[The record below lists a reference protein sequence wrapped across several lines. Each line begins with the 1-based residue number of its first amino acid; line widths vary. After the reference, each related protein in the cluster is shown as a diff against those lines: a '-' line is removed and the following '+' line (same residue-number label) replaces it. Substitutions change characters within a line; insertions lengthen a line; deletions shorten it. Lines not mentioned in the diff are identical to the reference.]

1 MANFSRFQAK
11 IPTSMP
17 GGAGPSGKVI
27 VGLGVLALGAL
38 GIGKSMYHV
47 EAGQRAVKYKR
58 FGGGIQ
64 RDVYPEGTHF
74 VVPWFERMV
83 LFDVRSR
90 PTKFSSSTG
99 SNDLQVVNVS
109 LRVIY
114 SPDSRHLP
122 DIYKNFGRDYDE
134 RVLPS
139 IVNEVLKSV
148 VAQFNASQLITQREQ
163 VSALIKSRLSERAR
177 NFYINVEDS
186 AITHLAFGAEYTKAV
201 EAKQVAQQEAER
213 AKYVVDRATQ
223 EKKSVVIKA
232 EGEAQSA
239 MLLSHLKDNPM
250 YLKLRE
256 IEAATHIAHTISAAK
271 NTVYVNSDMLLLNT
285 IGEKPS
291 VKTK

>member
-11 IPTSMP
+11 IPTQMP
-17 GGAGPSGKVI
+17 GGAAPSGKLI
-27 VGLGVLALGAL
+27 GLGVLAVLGAVGL
-38 GIGKSMYHV
+38 GKSMYHV

-58 FGGGIQ
+58 FGGVQ
-64 RDVYPEGTHF
+64 KDVYPEGTHF
-74 VVPWFERMV
+74 VLPWFERMV

-90 PTKFSSSTG
+90 PTKFSSTTG

-114 SPDSRHLP
+114 SPDSIHLP
-122 DIYKNFGRDYDE
+122 EIYTNLGRDYDE

-163 VSALIKSRLSERAR
+163 VSALIKSRLSERAK
-177 NFYINVEDS
+177 NFFINVEDS
-186 AITHLAFGAEYTKAV
+186 AITHLAFGTEYTKAV

-223 EKKSVVIKA
+223 EKKSVIIKA

-291 VKTK
+291 VKSK

>member
-11 IPTSMP
+11 IPTQMP
-17 GGAGPSGKVI
+17 GGGAAPSAKVL
-27 VGLGVLALGAL
+27 GLGVLAILGAV

-58 FGGGIQ
+58 FGGVQ
-64 RDVYPEGTHF
+64 REVYPEGTHF
-74 VVPWFERMV
+74 VIPWFERMV

-90 PTKFSSSTG
+90 PTKFSSTTG

-114 SPDSRHLP
+114 SPDSIRLP
-122 DIYKNFGRDYDE
+122 EIYKNLGRDYDE

-163 VSALIKSRLSERAR
+163 VSALIKSRLSERAK

-186 AITHLAFGAEYTKAV
+186 AITHLAFGSEYTKAV

-223 EKKSVVIKA
+223 EKKSVIIKA

-239 MLLSHLKDNPM
+239 VLLSHLKDNPM

-256 IEAATHIAHTISAAK
+256 IEAATHIAHTISASK
-271 NTVYVNSDMLLLNT
+271 NTVYVNADALLLNT
-285 IGEKPS
+285 IGEKPLAKS
-291 VKTK
+291 K

>member
-11 IPTSMP
+11 IPTQMP
-17 GGAGPSGKVI
+17 SGGAGAGKALGLGI
-27 VGLGVLALGAL
+27 LGVLGLVGL
-38 GIGKSMYHV
+38 SKSMYHV

-58 FGGGIQ
+58 FGGVQ
-64 RDVYPEGTHF
+64 KDVYPEGTHF
-74 VVPWFERMV
+74 VLPWFERMV
-83 LFDVRSR
+83 VFDVRSR
-90 PTKFSSSTG
+90 PTKFSSTTG

-114 SPDSRHLP
+114 SPDVRYLP
-122 DIYKNFGRDYDE
+122 EIYTTLGRDYDE

-163 VSALIKSRLSERAR
+163 VSTLIKRRLSERAR
-177 NFYINVEDS
+177 HFHMNVEDS
-186 AITHLAFGAEYTKAV
+186 AITHLAFGSEYTKAV

-223 EKKSVVIKA
+223 EKKSVIIRA

-239 MLLSHLKDNPM
+239 VLLAHLKDNPM

-271 NTVYVNSDMLLLNT
+271 NTVYVNADMLLLNT
-285 IGEKPS
+285 IGEKP
-291 VKTK
+291 VIKTK

>member
-11 IPTSMP
+11 IPTQMP
-17 GGAGPSGKVI
+17 GGGAAPSAKVL
-27 VGLGVLALGAL
+27 GLGVLAILGAV

-58 FGGGIQ
+58 FGGVQ
-64 RDVYPEGTHF
+64 REVYPEGTHF
-74 VVPWFERMV
+74 VIPWFERMV

-90 PTKFSSSTG
+90 PTKFSSTTG

-114 SPDSRHLP
+114 SPDSIRLP
-122 DIYKNFGRDYDE
+122 EIYKNLGRDYDE

-163 VSALIKSRLSERAR
+163 VSALIKSRLSERAK

-186 AITHLAFGAEYTKAV
+186 AITHLAFGSEYTKAV
-201 EAKQVAQQEAER
+201 EAKQSTQRLAPRASVFVSGRHVIPHRPEQRSAQEVAAR
-213 AKYVVDRATQ
+213 NVVNAPCVAWPCGKNR
-223 EKKSVVIKA
+223 
-232 EGEAQSA
+232 QSA
-239 MLLSHLKDNPM
+239 GLDLWVESNNQHNN
-250 YLKLRE
+250 
-256 IEAATHIAHTISAAK
+256 A
-271 NTVYVNSDMLLLNT
+271 
-285 IGEKPS
+285 
-291 VKTK
+291 

>member
-1 MANFSRFQAK
+1 MRNVINVMNNPNGPVQSMGKMAAVL
-11 IPTSMP
+11 
-17 GGAGPSGKVI
+17 AG
-27 VGLGVLALGAL
+27 VGLTGYSIYSSLFSVDG
-38 GIGKSMYHV
+38 GH
-47 EAGQRAVKYKR
+47 RAVMFNRILGVKDTVYR
-58 FGGGIQ
+58 EGIHV
-64 RDVYPEGTHF
+64 R
-74 VVPWFERMV
+74 VPWFDHPTI
-83 LFDVRSR
+83 FDIRTRPKVIRS
-90 PTKFSSSTG
+90 PTGTK
-99 SNDLQVVNVS
+99 DLQMVDIT
-109 LRVIY
+109 LRVLY
-114 SPDSRHLP
+114 RPNEVALP
-122 DIYKNFGRDYDE
+122 KIFSQLGTNYDE

-148 VAQFNASQLITQREQ
+148 VARFNANQLITKREE
-163 VSALIKSRLSERAR
+163 VSNLIRGYLTERAMR
-177 NFYINVEDS
+177 FNIIVDDVS
-186 AITHLAFGAEYTKAV
+186 ITHLNFSQDYTSAV

-285 IGEKPS
+285 IGEKPAI
-291 VKTK
+291 KTKQ